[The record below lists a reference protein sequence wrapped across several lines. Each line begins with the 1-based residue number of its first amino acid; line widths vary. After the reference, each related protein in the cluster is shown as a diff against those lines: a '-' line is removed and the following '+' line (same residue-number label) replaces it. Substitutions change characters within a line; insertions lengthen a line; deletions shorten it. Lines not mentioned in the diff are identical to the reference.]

1 MLRPATPL
9 SLIFLVGFVLFLLAT
24 LSVPIVKSIPLGQS
38 GDTTYGVFGSCKGED
53 CSDIG
58 IGYSAADLENNAD
71 SFKLNPNARRTLS
84 LLLIAHPVAAFF
96 CLISFTLA
104 FGAHFRSGSH
114 STRYLLCF
122 VLFTIPTFFFCLFSF
137 IVDILL
143 FTPHVKWGGWIVLIG
158 TILVFLGSIVSCG
171 MRRQLVS
178 RKDQRKR
185 IAENAD
191 NLGRNFYGGQ
201 AAKATLARVASPPLS
216 NNSVSPYTEKAMG
229 FSTFEMKRSNTVQQ
243 DDRVPLNPT
252 KNSFRTMAR
261 DTDYNN
267 RYNNNPSPPNDVYG
281 PQARSGVA
289 MPYHQRGRGGGP
301 GSYRGANG
309 FHRGRGGGYPP
320 NGNMMR
326 GPPPQGWN
334 NGPSQ
339 RGRGRMAPNNG
350 SNYADGTNIDSYYET
365 SATTLPGM
373 AAPMAAPYT
382 IGAPLNTS
390 SPMAVPI
397 GPYGGPGS
405 QNVSPVREYQNQGPL
420 NQNIP
425 PARQYQQAPPGQ
437 HLQNE

>member
-9 SLIFLVGFVLFLLAT
+9 SLIFLVAFVFFLLAS
-24 LSVPIVKSIPLGQS
+24 LSVPIVKNIPLGQHD
-38 GDTTYGVFGSCKGED
+38 DTVYGVFGFCKGDD

-58 IGYSAADLENNAD
+58 LGYSAADLETASN
-71 SFKLNPNARRTLS
+71 SFKLSPDARKTLS

-96 CLISFTLA
+96 CLVCFTLA

-122 VLFTIPTFFFCLFSF
+122 VLFTIPTFLFCLFSF

-143 FTPHVKWGGWIVLIG
+143 FIPHVKWGGWVVLIG
-158 TILVFLGSIVSCG
+158 TILVFIGSIVSCG

-216 NNSVSPYTEKAMG
+216 NNSVSPYTEKTMG

-281 PQARSGVA
+281 PRAGNGGVA

-301 GSYRGANG
+301 GGYRGGNG
-309 FHRGRGGGYPP
+309 FQRGRGGGYPP

-326 GPPPQGWN
+326 GPPPPGWN
-334 NGPSQ
+334 GQ
-339 RGRGRMAPNNG
+339 RGRARMGQNNG
-350 SNYADGTNIDSYYET
+350 SGYAETNIDSYYET
-365 SATTLPGM
+365 SSSTLPGM
-373 AAPMAAPYT
+373 AAPMAAPYNV
-382 IGAPLNTS
+382 GPSSNSPSPPL
-390 SPMAVPI
+390 AVPV
-397 GPYGGPGS
+397 GPYGGHRS
-405 QNVSPVREYQNQGPL
+405 QNVSPIQEYQNQGPL
-420 NQNIP
+420 NPNIA
-425 PARQYQQAPPGQ
+425 PARQYQQAPMGQ
-437 HLQNE
+437 QLQNE